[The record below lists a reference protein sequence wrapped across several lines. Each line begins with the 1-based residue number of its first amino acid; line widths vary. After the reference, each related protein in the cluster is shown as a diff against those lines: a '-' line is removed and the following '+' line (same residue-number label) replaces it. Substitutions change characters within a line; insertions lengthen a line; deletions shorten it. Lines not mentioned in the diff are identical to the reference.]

1 MKMKFDNPN
10 FKTQPIRLVL
20 FMTIWLSEM
29 ALITK
34 FRLVHNLQEFSDR
47 YQFPPGISFL
57 QTPIYQDQTSVGQF
71 FDFGP
76 NLCWRSYHI

>member
-10 FKTQPIRLVL
+10 FKTKPIRLVL

-34 FRLVHNLQEFSDR
+34 FRLVQEFSDR
-47 YQFPPGISFL
+47 YQFPPGISIL

-71 FDFGP
+71 FDSGP
-76 NLCWRSYHI
+76 NLSWRSYHI